1 MTYTLVR
8 SRKRRKTL
16 SIQVGSGGSVLV
28 RVPYR
33 TPQRDIDSFLA
44 EKRQWVQRKI
54 ARELERQGEKQPR
67 MFRSGESFLFLGER
81 FPLHVDEEGGRPE
94 ALAFTGREFVL
105 RGDAHAGAR
114 ALFVLWYRR
123 KAQEFIPGR
132 VDYFS
137 RALGMP
143 PRAVAIS
150 RARCRWGSCSADNRL
165 AFTWRLIMAPPAV
178 IDYVVVHELGHMKVR
193 NHSRDY
199 WAFVESV
206 LPDYRKRQDW
216 LKEKGHLLSL

>member
-16 SIQVGSGGSVLV
+16 SIQIGSGGSVLV

-33 TPQRDIDSFLA
+33 TPQREIDGFLA
-44 EKRQWVQRKI
+44 EKQQWLRKKI
-54 ARELERQGEKQPR
+54 ARELERQGEKRPR
-67 MFRSGESFLFLGER
+67 MFRPGESFLFLGES
-81 FPLHVDEEGGRPE
+81 FPLRVDEKGGRPE

-105 RGDAHAGAR
+105 SGDARPGAR
-114 ALFVLWYRR
+114 ALFFLWYRR
-123 KAQEFIPGR
+123 KAQEYIPER
-132 VDYFS
+132 VDHFS
-137 RALGMP
+137 RTLGLST
-143 PRAVAIS
+143 RAVVIG
-150 RARCRWGSCSADNRL
+150 RARCRWGSCSADRRL

-178 IDYVVVHELGHMKVR
+178 IDYVVVHELAHMR
-193 NHSRDY
+193 IPNHSRDY

-206 LPDYRKRQDW
+206 LPDYGNRRDW